1 MKKDLLLINLV
12 VPILAILAA
21 LVLGA
26 ILLLFINV
34 NPLEAYSVLLFGNL
48 TSLYGISEILVKA
61 VPIIMTGLAFTFA
74 YRTGLFN
81 IGAEGQMYV
90 GAIAAV
96 VVGLKLGHLSPFLAI
111 PLSLLAALIAGGIWG
126 GIPGLLKAVFG
137 SSEIIITIM
146 LNYVAV
152 YLLSY
157 LVDKPLR
164 EKSGFYPQT
173 DMIGENAF
181 LPVLI
186 PNTRLHLGFLIALLF
201 VVLVYII
208 LWRTKLGFELRA
220 VGLNLH
226 AAEYAGIDVRTKMFL
241 ALALSGALAGVAG
254 FTEVGGIHHRLLDN
268 FSKGVGF
275 DGIAV
280 ALLGQATPFG
290 VVLASLLFGLLQ
302 VGANS
307 MQRSVGVP
315 ANIVYIIQGLIILF
329 LLGGTILARRYQK
342 KKAKG
347 VA

>member
-1 MKKDLLLINLV
+1 MKRDVVLNLL
-12 VPILAILAA
+12 VPLLAILAA
-21 LVLGA
+21 LILGA
-26 ILLLFINV
+26 VLLLIINV
-34 NPLEAYSVLLFGNL
+34 NPIEAYGVLLFGNL
-48 TSLYGISEILVKA
+48 TSLYGISEILIKA
-61 VPIIMTGLAFTFA
+61 VPLIMTGLAFAFA

-96 VVGLKLGHLSPFLAI
+96 IVGLKFGHLSPFIAI
-111 PLSLLAALIAGGIWG
+111 PLALLAALVAGAIWG
-126 GIPGLLKAVFG
+126 GIPGMLKAVFG

-152 YLLSY
+152 YFLSY

-186 PNTRLHLGFLIALLF
+186 PNTRLHLGFIIALLF
-201 VVLVYII
+201 AVLVYII

-241 ALALSGALAGVAG
+241 ALAISGALAGVAG

-280 ALLGQATPFG
+280 ALLGQATPLG

-315 ANIVYIIQGLIILF
+315 ANIVYILQGLIILF

-342 KKAKG
+342 KKAKE